1 MNKNHEREKHSINEV
16 VTFTKTNIP
25 STFKLKTSSIIF
37 KLNTLPAF
45 SPKKQEN
52 QRVTTLNNSKTIND
66 YNHTV
71 TKNTEKPNENTVFIY
86 QIIILIIIFSF
97 LLSIPFPILCFS

>member
-52 QRVTTLNNSKTIND
+52 QRLT
-66 YNHTV
+66 
-71 TKNTEKPNENTVFIY
+71 
-86 QIIILIIIFSF
+86 
-97 LLSIPFPILCFS
+97 